1 MLPGPRSLLLGIVL
15 PVLMAGCGSSSY
27 GLSAGPA
34 TPVASAA
41 TTTSGTPGSNSIDS
55 GDGGTLAG
63 TDDLIVATLSQPAA
77 SVVINASQ
85 TISVTFVSS
94 DGKPM
99 TGFAISAGSGALP
112 AGWSGPSTFNCTSV
126 STGSGCVLNLTYAP
140 VAVDSGTL
148 TINYVEVDNSGMART
163 NGAISIAYAA
173 TPSNNVVAAASPT
186 GQIDAVVATGMQ
198 AVSVNFT
205 TDDGNP
211 ATNLAISTDL
221 TELPAG
227 WTSTAPTLSC
237 PIVGTGSGCQLALTY
252 APTTAGHGTLTLTYS
267 YTDDSGAAKT
277 GTLNIP
283 YFTTSTNTVIASAA
297 PAGQIIAVQKT
308 GSESVPVTF
317 TTDNGKPA
325 SNLTITSSLTSL
337 APGWTSGSSNFTC
350 ASVSTGNGCR
360 LTLNFAPSAL
370 VSGTLALNYAYDD
383 GSGAARTGQL
393 NIAYAATTND
403 NVVGTAAPAGP
414 INAVVDNAPQS
425 VAVTFTTDDGRS
437 ATALQLTSS
446 LTAVPAGWSS
456 PAGSFTCSALDADSL
471 CQLTLNYDPAAAA
484 AGTLT
489 LSYSYEN
496 NADELK
502 TGSVNIAYRATTNDN
517 VIATATPSALAV
529 SVGSS
534 TSVNVVFTTDDG
546 NPASNL
552 SLGAALASLPPGW
565 TSASNSFNCASVSTG
580 TSCMVSLTYAPTVVA
595 AGTLSLA
602 FSYAS
607 DSGAAKT
614 GAVTIAYGAVGP

>member
-1 MLPGPRSLLLGIVL
+1 MLPGPRSLLLGILL
-15 PVLMAGCGSSSY
+15 PLLVAGCGSSSF
-27 GLSAGPA
+27 GLSDGAAAPVSSAG
-34 TPVASAA
+34 TP
-41 TTTSGTPGSNSIDS
+41 TSGTPGSNSIDL
-55 GDGGTLAG
+55 GDSGTLAG
-63 TDDLIVATLSQPAA
+63 SDDVIVATLSQPSIA
-77 SVVINASQ
+77 VVINASQ
-85 TISVTFVSS
+85 TISVTFASS

-99 TGFAISAGSGALP
+99 TGFAISIGSGPLP

-126 STGSGCVLNLTYAP
+126 SSGSGCVLNLTYAP

-148 TINYVEVDNSGMART
+148 TINYVVVDNAGMART
-163 NGAISIAYAA
+163 NGAVSVAYAA

-186 GQIDAVVATGMQ
+186 GQINAVVGTGIH

-211 ATNLAISTDL
+211 ATNLTISTGL
-221 TELPAG
+221 TALPAG
-227 WTSTAPTLSC
+227 WTSTTPTLCC
-237 PIVGTGSGCQLALTY
+237 PIIGTGSGCQLALTY
-252 APTTAGHGTLTLTYS
+252 APTTAGSGTLTLTYA

-283 YFTTSTNTVIASAA
+283 YFTASANTVIASAA

-308 GSESVPVTF
+308 GGQSVPVVF
-317 TTDNGKPA
+317 TTDDGKPA
-325 SNLTITSSLTSL
+325 SNLTVTSSLTAL
-337 APGWTSGSSNFTC
+337 PTGWTSGSSNFTC

-370 VSGTLALNYAYDD
+370 VSGTLALNYTYDD
-383 GSGAARTGQL
+383 DSGTARTGQL

-403 NVVGTAAPAGP
+403 NVVGSAAPAGP
-414 INAVVDNAPQS
+414 INTVVGNAPQS

-446 LTAVPAGWSS
+446 LSALPAGWTS
-456 PAGSFTCSALDADSL
+456 PAGSFSCSALDADSL

-517 VIATATPSALAV
+517 VLAIATPSALAV

-534 TSVNVVFTTDDG
+534 TNVNVVFTTDDG

-565 TSASNSFNCASVSTG
+565 TSAATSFSCASLSTG
-580 TSCMVSLTYAPTVVA
+580 TSCMLSLTYAPTVA
-595 AGTLSLA
+595 DAGTLSLT

-607 DSGAAKT
+607 NSGAAKT
-614 GAVTIAYGAVGP
+614 AAVTIPYGAVGP